1 MIALTIAMLFGMA
14 SAADSSSASSSAT
27 SIAAE
32 ATASEAG
39 RLTYEKLAQMP
50 LKERL
55 LAYPWQ
61 LERYS
66 VGFVLVFL
74 IFFTLGSRYNRKMV
88 DKFVNALL
96 PVLKDNFFQVGV
108 TRSKLLAQDD
118 QQHFTLYASGRLRVE
133 SMTSKIVLQA
143 RQNPMMWVMEYGTGF
158 FFDSIPYPEDKVMIE
173 FKLDDD
179 ASSKFVNFIWA
190 IVTKDHMNDYRK
202 ENYYLS
208 LTKTAESP
216 DLPSEYVFM
225 NEVPEMNKVLYVKK
239 FHSLLNKTKSFLKF
253 FAITDQSS
261 EKPEHL
267 SELKPSKKFVLQMS
281 LPKSD
286 AELAAIKEF
295 VTFLLNEFI
304 DYVCKKA
311 TFRPELI
318 KKCKKTREVEYSKLQ
333 KILDEERKE
342 KLNSDKSEKERA
354 RISKLS
360 PNQQEKLLKKQEKRK
375 QRRAMN
381 KQKVHM

>member
-1 MIALTIAMLFGMA
+1 
-14 SAADSSSASSSAT
+14 
-27 SIAAE
+27 
-32 ATASEAG
+32 
-39 RLTYEKLAQMP
+39 
-50 LKERL
+50 
-55 LAYPWQ
+55 
-61 LERYS
+61 
-66 VGFVLVFL
+66 
-74 IFFTLGSRYNRKMV
+74 MV

>member
-1 MIALTIAMLFGMA
+1 MIALTIALLFGMA
-14 SAADSSSASSSAT
+14 SAADSSSVSSSAT

-179 ASSKFVNFIWA
+179 ASSKFDNFIWA

-239 FHSLLNKTKSFLKF
+239 FHSLLNLSL
-253 FAITDQSS
+253 IHIS
-261 EKPEHL
+261 EP
-267 SELKPSKKFVLQMS
+267 
-281 LPKSD
+281 
-286 AELAAIKEF
+286 
-295 VTFLLNEFI
+295 
-304 DYVCKKA
+304 
-311 TFRPELI
+311 
-318 KKCKKTREVEYSKLQ
+318 TR
-333 KILDEERKE
+333 
-342 KLNSDKSEKERA
+342 
-354 RISKLS
+354 
-360 PNQQEKLLKKQEKRK
+360 
-375 QRRAMN
+375 
-381 KQKVHM
+381 H